1 MILTAIFSSSMLW
14 KSLKLERLC
23 VDFNAQGRPIRKLNS
38 ADNLEA
44 ERKVTKN
51 EQMDSDNYIQVDRG
65 I

>member
-1 MILTAIFSSSMLW
+1 MLW